1 MSSTRERLRRALSTV
16 AGRLVAPLARR
27 MAATRGGRA
36 ATAGA
41 RRGLSIVDDAA
52 ASPVRTER
60 TVGTLGIALG
70 VGFGICFVT
79 GLLSHLVQHPPDWFA
94 YPARPVQLYRVTQG
108 LHIATGIALVP
119 LLLAKLWA
127 VYPKLFERP
136 PVRDL
141 GHLLSRISVTVLVV
155 SALTEV
161 VTGGLNIAR
170 WYAPM
175 PFFFPV
181 AHHWTAWIAIGA
193 LLIHAGL
200 KAPIVARALRRPV
213 PATGRRAF
221 LATIGAAVGVVTLTT
236 VGQTVRPLS
245 RLDVL
250 APRRPDIGPQ
260 GLPVNKSA
268 VEAGVTR
275 AGPDFRLRLV
285 GPRPRTLTLAELTAL
300 PQHTVV
306 LPIACVEGW
315 SATAR
320 WTGVRVRD
328 LLALMA
334 APPGSRL
341 RVESAQRGGLYRA
354 STLPAAHC
362 RDPLTLLALRIDDA
376 ELDLDHGYP
385 CRLIAP
391 SLPGVMQTKWV
402 DRLEVLS

>member
-1 MSSTRERLRRALSTV
+1 VVGQLAARVSATRVGRAL
-16 AGRLVAPLARR
+16 
-27 MAATRGGRA
+27 TR
-36 ATAGA
+36 GA

-60 TVGTLGIALG
+60 VVGTLGIALG
-70 VGFGICFVT
+70 AGFAICFVT
-79 GLLSHLVQHPPDWFA
+79 GILSHLVQHPPGWFA
-94 YPARPVQLYRVTQG
+94 WPSRPVQLYRVTQG
-108 LHIATGIALVP
+108 LHVATGIALVP

-141 GHLLSRISVTVLVV
+141 GHLLSRVSVAVLVV

-193 LLIHAGL
+193 LLVHAGL
-200 KAPIVARALRRPV
+200 KAPAVARALRRPV
-213 PATGRRAF
+213 PTAGRRAF
-221 LATIGAAVGVVTLTT
+221 LATVGAAVGMVTLTT

-245 RLDVL
+245 RIDVL

-275 AGPDFRLRLV
+275 AGPGYRLRLV
-285 GPRPRTLTLAELTAL
+285 GPRPHTLALAEIAAL

-341 RVESAQRGGLYRA
+341 RVESTQRGGLYRA

-362 RDPLTLLALRIDDA
+362 RDPLTLLALRVDGA

-391 SLPGVMQTKWV
+391 DLPGVMQTKWV
-402 DRLEVLS
+402 DRLEVLP